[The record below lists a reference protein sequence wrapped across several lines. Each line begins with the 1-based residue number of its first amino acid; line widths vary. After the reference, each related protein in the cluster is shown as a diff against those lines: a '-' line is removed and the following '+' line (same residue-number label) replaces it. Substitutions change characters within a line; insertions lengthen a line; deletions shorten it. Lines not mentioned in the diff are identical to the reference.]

1 MSMNRGWVHQMN
13 NQLPIN
19 IETGKE
25 LVNAINK
32 MKKGYI
38 SLKNPDFTYIKK
50 PVPFRVN

>member
-1 MSMNRGWVHQMN
+1 MK

-25 LVNAINK
+25 LVNAINE
-32 MKKGYI
+32 MKGKHI

-50 PVPFRVN
+50 PMPFRVK